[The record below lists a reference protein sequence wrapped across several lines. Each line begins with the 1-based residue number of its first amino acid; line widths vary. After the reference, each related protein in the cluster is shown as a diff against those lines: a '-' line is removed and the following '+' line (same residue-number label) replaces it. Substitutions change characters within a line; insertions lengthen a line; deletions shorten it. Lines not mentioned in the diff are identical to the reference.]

1 MEDTS
6 KIIKQ
11 AIANDPSTNLRII
24 TLMLLVSIVQ
34 SDINRLKEKLGSDFN
49 IRLREIGVDLDIV
62 NEVESY
68 NISGDLKEI
77 NPYKVQTLYDTMSKH
92 FRFEED
98 LLY

>member
-11 AIANDPSTNLRII
+11 AIADDPSSNLRII
-24 TLMLLVSIVQ
+24 MLLLLVSIVQ

-77 NPYKVQTLYDTMSKH
+77 NPYKVQTLYDTMSRH
-92 FRFEED
+92 FRFNED